1 MVEEPRSKPFMKNGD
16 FLVENELTVTI
27 TLSEYRELVGFKAS
41 NEGELSKVRSE
52 KIKVE
57 QENKRLKDKI
67 LSLTTECN
75 GEDKEE
81 EEW

>member
-1 MVEEPRSKPFMKNGD
+1 MAEERSKPYMNNND
-16 FLVENELTVTI
+16 YVVDNEITVRI
-27 TLSEYRELVGFKAS
+27 TLSEYRELVGFKAKYDA
-41 NEGELSKVRSE
+41 ELSKLKSE
-52 KIKVE
+52 KFKVE

-75 GEDKEE
+75 GKDKEE